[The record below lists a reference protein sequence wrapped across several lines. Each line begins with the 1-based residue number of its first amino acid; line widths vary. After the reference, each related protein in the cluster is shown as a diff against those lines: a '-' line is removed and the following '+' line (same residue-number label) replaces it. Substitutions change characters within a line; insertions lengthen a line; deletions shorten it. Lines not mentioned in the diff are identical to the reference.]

1 MTHDESSSNPL
12 APADDAVES
21 STSDDETLS
30 DIVSEQDKQAQ
41 RFAAEFLKMVIRLR
55 GVQIDRDDYLR
66 QELRKLGADDDTI
79 ALALET
85 TPVQAGLTP
94 AQLDQLA
101 VATIAFETRKSAA
114 ISFAAGLPG
123 GFAMLATIPADVTQY
138 YVHAFRV
145 MQKLAYIY
153 GWKDFLGDLD
163 EIDDETLGKMSL
175 FLGVMMGVGG
185 AASSLTTFAKQ
196 VARPALQKQIAQQTL
211 TKTAW
216 YGPMKQTLKLIG
228 IKISKDSFA
237 KGVTRTVPVIGGV
250 ISGGMTLVALRTQS
264 TRLQKHLRE
273 LPPPGVDAA
282 QYLAALDDLDAQAD
296 EPGALAAAQ
305 AKVKGATGEAAA
317 RVRGMGGSLLRKA
330 HRRPAADNVPDGT
343 SPVRPSLPIA
353 SANSDPDGDVSTL
366 A

>member
-30 DIVSEQDKQAQ
+30 DIVSEQDEQAQ

-85 TPVQAGLTP
+85 TPVQASLTP

-101 VATIAFETRKSAA
+101 VATITFETRKSAA

-145 MQKLAYIY
+145 MQKLAYLY
-153 GWKDFLGDLD
+153 GWKDFLGDLN

-175 FLGVMMGVGG
+175 FLGVMLGVSG

-196 VARPALQKQIAQQTL
+196 IARPALQKQIAKRTL
-211 TKTAW
+211 TAW

-228 IKISKDSFA
+228 IKVSKDSFA

-250 ISGGMTLVALRTQS
+250 ISGGMTLVALKSQS
-264 TRLQKHLRE
+264 TRLHKHLRE
-273 LPPPGVDAA
+273 IPPPGVDAA
-282 QYLAALDDLDAQAD
+282 EYLAALDDLGAQAD
-296 EPGALAAAQ
+296 EPHVLAAARE
-305 AKVKGATGEAAA
+305 KVKGATDEASAWVKGA
-317 RVRGMGGSLLRKA
+317 GGSLLRKVQ
-330 HRRPAADNVPDGT
+330 RQ
-343 SPVRPSLPIA
+343 PS
-353 SANSDPDGDVSTL
+353 DQ
-366 A
+366 

>member
-1 MTHDESSSNPL
+1 MTHDESSNPL
-12 APADDAVES
+12 VPADDAVES
-21 STSDDETLS
+21 STSDDEALS
-30 DIVSEQDKQAQ
+30 DIASEQDEQAQ
-41 RFAAEFLKMVIRLR
+41 KCAAEFLKKVIRLR

-79 ALALET
+79 ALAQET

-94 AQLDQLA
+94 AQLDGLA
-101 VATIAFETRKSAA
+101 TATIAVDTRKSAA

-163 EIDDETLGKMSL
+163 EIDDETIGKVTL

-185 AASSLTTFAKQ
+185 ASSSLTAFTTQ
-196 VARPALQKQIAQQTL
+196 IARPALQKQISKQAL

-216 YGPMKQTLKLIG
+216 YGPMKQILRVIG
-228 IKISKDSFA
+228 VNVTKNSFA
-237 KGVTRTVPVIGGV
+237 RTVTKAVPVVSGIL
-250 ISGGMTLVALRTQS
+250 SGGMTFMMLKNQAF
-264 TRLQKHLRE
+264 RLQRHLRE

-282 QYLAALDDLDAQAD
+282 QYLAAL
-296 EPGALAAAQ
+296 
-305 AKVKGATGEAAA
+305 
-317 RVRGMGGSLLRKA
+317 RKM
-330 HRRPAADNVPDGT
+330 
-343 SPVRPSLPIA
+343 
-353 SANSDPDGDVSTL
+353 SA
-366 A
+366 